1 MIKRMLAVCVFLLF
15 VGSTTPRGI
24 NRTKL
29 SVNKPEISLETS
41 MDNLADVAD
50 RIEAKAHNTNK
61 TKP

>member
-1 MIKRMLAVCVFLLF
+1 MIKRMFAVCVFLLF

-29 SVNKPEISLETS
+29 SVNKPAISLETS

-61 TKP
+61 SKP

>member
-29 SVNKPEISLETS
+29 TVNKPATSLETS
-41 MDNLADVAD
+41 IDNLADVAD
-50 RIEAKAHNTNK
+50 RIEAKAHTTNK
-61 TKP
+61 SRP